1 MESIPFSQL
10 ANFLHVKTQDAN
22 LEKTTPT
29 AVRARSGDLQLG
41 LGARLEE
48 RKDAVTR
55 LFNID
60 RC

>member
-10 ANFLHVKTQDAN
+10 ADFLHVETRDAN
-22 LEKTTPT
+22 LEKTTT
-29 AVRARSGDLQLG
+29 TTVRTRSGDLQLG
-41 LGARLEE
+41 LGAGLEE

-55 LFNID
+55 LFHID